1 MFFATS
7 AMPCRAKKSTK
18 MLPRAFQKHL
28 SNQHPNL
35 HRFWN
40 QLGSIL
46 GGLWEPSWGQVGTK
60 WLQKSIPKTTTKSL
74 PFGSLLG
81 AIFDDLEPQHASQ
94 EGAPEIDFRMFS
106 FSCKQCEDMGF
117 CILFC
122 FLDISVSGHAESNR
136 NRSKWV
142 GWGAATHRR
151 VFCLD
156 CLEGLDLLECL
167 DLLGMFRFL
176 LEWYDFLNVYT

>member
-46 GGLWEPSWGQVGTK
+46 GRFWEPSWSQVGTK
-60 WLQKSIPKTTTKSL
+60 LLQKSIPKTMKKSS
-74 PFGSLLG
+74 PSGSLLG
-81 AIFDDLEPQHASQ
+81 AIFWNFGSQHASQ
-94 EGAPEIDFRMFS
+94 EGAPEIDFRRFFASWGHLGAKMAPRPPPHLSKRPLGIDFEP
-106 FSCKQCEDMGF
+106 FWLPF
-117 CILFC
+117 CSIFEWIC
-122 FLDISVSGHAESNR
+122 VPTWSAFGWSGDRLAMHS
-136 NRSKWV
+136 
-142 GWGAATHRR
+142 
-151 VFCLD
+151 
-156 CLEGLDLLECL
+156 
-167 DLLGMFRFL
+167 
-176 LEWYDFLNVYT
+176 